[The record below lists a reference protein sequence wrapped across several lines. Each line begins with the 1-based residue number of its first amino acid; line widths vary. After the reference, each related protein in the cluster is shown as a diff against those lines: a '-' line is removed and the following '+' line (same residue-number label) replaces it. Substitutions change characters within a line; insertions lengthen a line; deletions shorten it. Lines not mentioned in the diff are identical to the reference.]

1 MKLKSPLLMAA
12 FSLLS
17 ALSVQAANIKITS
30 LPFAITAPGT
40 YVITG
45 NLNFQT
51 TTNVA
56 AITISTAIQ
65 GPVIV
70 DLKGFTLTGGAGD
83 SIGVGIGVFA
93 GTNGPNSYPIT
104 VRNGSLTNFGFG
116 VWAEA
121 GSFALMSDITVN
133 NLVIHLGP
141 TGQSGNGAGV
151 LFSAAVSSTV
161 SNCSF
166 SGGTYG
172 IEDTASPGGN
182 NYSNDTFIGVNPLF
196 VTTQNGGIP
205 QVINHCQFGGPP
217 TN

>member
-1 MKLKSPLLMAA
+1 
-12 FSLLS
+12 
-17 ALSVQAANIKITS
+17 
-30 LPFAITAPGT
+30 
-40 YVITG
+40 
-45 NLNFQT
+45 
-51 TTNVA
+51 
-56 AITISTAIQ
+56 
-65 GPVIV
+65 VIV
-70 DLKGFTLTGGAGD
+70 NLKGFTSTGAAGD

-104 VRNGSLTNFGFG
+104 VRNGSLINFGFG

-121 GSFALMSDITVN
+121 GNFALMTDITVN

-141 TGQSGNGAGV
+141 AGQSGNGAGV

-166 SGGTYG
+166 SGGSFG

-182 NYSNDTFIGVNPLF
+182 NYGNDTFIGVNPLF

-205 QVINHCQFGGPP
+205 QVINHCQFGG
-217 TN
+217 